1 MSKKSKDTKE
11 LSVMNV
17 LRWRKQKLKQRIKTY
32 LINESLINFE
42 ESDVNYQIKVQDKT
56 IKHLQQDILR
66 IEFLMVQLKGYNKNL
81 SEILKKE
88 RNDNR
93 DT

>member
-1 MSKKSKDTKE
+1 
-11 LSVMNV
+11 MNV

-32 LINESLINFE
+32 LINESLIDFE
-42 ESDVNYQIKVQDKT
+42 ECDINYQIKVQDKT

-66 IEFLMVQLKGYNKNL
+66 LEFLMIQLKGYNKNL

-88 RNDNR
+88 RNDNSNKR
-93 DT
+93 